1 MLLIVSCYMPVKQ
14 SLYSYM
20 PMVQHLQLHV
30 IDTASTITCK
40 WHPLYSYM
48 SLAQSIVTCHRH
60 HRPVACHWHYLYNY
74 MSLGP
79 SLQLHVIR
87 TISTATNC
95 CHCLYLYIPLI
106 VSSYMPL
113 VQSLQL
119 HTIGY
124 LSLSLQLHAI
134 DTVSTFTYH
143 LHRL

>member
-60 HRPVACHWHYLYNY
+60 HLSCC
-74 MSLGP
+74 MSLTL
-79 SLQLHVIR
+79 SLQIHVIG

>member
-1 MLLIVSCYMPVKQ
+1 
-14 SLYSYM
+14 
-20 PMVQHLQLHV
+20 
-30 IDTASTITCK
+30 
-40 WHPLYSYM
+40 
-48 SLAQSIVTCHRH
+48 
-60 HRPVACHWHYLYNY
+60 

-79 SLQLHVIR
+79 SLQLHVIG

-134 DTVSTFTYH
+134 DKSLHLHIICTVYSCMPLAVSTATCHWHCTYIYTSFAPSIVTCHWQSLQLHVTGIFFTVTRH
-143 LHRL
+143 